1 MSTELNDKIL
11 DIIRDVHCDTDNWGH
26 CGGANRESQKEAA
39 NAIEALVLESKIDL
53 LNMLHKPE
61 YTTFITKQA
70 VFIDGGI
77 SEEPETSD
85 GYELIHQFENQLKKL
100 KAD

>member
-26 CGGANRESQKEAA
+26 CGGINRESQKETA
-39 NAIEALVLESKIDL
+39 NAIEALVLQEKIDL
-53 LNMLHKPE
+53 LNGMYVNKM
-61 YTTFITKQA
+61 
-70 VFIDGGI
+70 DGQENLYDAREDKI
-77 SEEPETSD
+77 SELS
-85 GYELIHQFENQLKKL
+85 NRLKQL